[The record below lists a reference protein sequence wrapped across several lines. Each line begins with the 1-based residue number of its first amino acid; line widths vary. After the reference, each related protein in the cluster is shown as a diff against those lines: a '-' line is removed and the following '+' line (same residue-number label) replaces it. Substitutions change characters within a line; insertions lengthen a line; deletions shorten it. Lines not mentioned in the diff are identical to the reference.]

1 MWVPQFA
8 VPCQHGYFPS
18 WCSIRSQ
25 IPVYRGLAHTGH
37 AGCLWNR
44 EAAVHSNSAACLGHC
59 LSGAGGSPL
68 CQPQT
73 WVATSHSC
81 LRSRRRSCSKT
92 TGQARKRYN
101 ALLSVVRVSML
112 SSSATNSRMFDL
124 ECHDL
129 VPQGQLRYDLNGPA
143 TIPSGYHWVGFTA
156 AHGRGTLGPNSH
168 WDGGAARAKPRTPAG
183 RRKILRVAH
192 LIHVAVQ
199 PPQDHPL
206 DRLTPVLG
214 QQPDWGLTYS
224 YQRGGPTHGWQRL
237 TFTTVAKQLPRNTVR
252 AVVLP
257 KGCVPR
263 WEPLG
268 RVPRLSLRSR

>member
-1 MWVPQFA
+1 M
-8 VPCQHGYFPS
+8 
-18 WCSIRSQ
+18 
-25 IPVYRGLAHTGH
+25 
-37 AGCLWNR
+37 
-44 EAAVHSNSAACLGHC
+44 
-59 LSGAGGSPL
+59 
-68 CQPQT
+68 
-73 WVATSHSC
+73 
-81 LRSRRRSCSKT
+81 
-92 TGQARKRYN
+92 
-101 ALLSVVRVSML
+101 
-112 SSSATNSRMFDL
+112 
-124 ECHDL
+124 
-129 VPQGQLRYDLNGPA
+129 
-143 TIPSGYHWVGFTA
+143 
-156 AHGRGTLGPNSH
+156 
-168 WDGGAARAKPRTPAG
+168 
-183 RRKILRVAH
+183 AH